1 MPFHVEQALQIAGG
15 RMREDGLYG
24 SHVVRD
30 RELITGQN
38 PASDVALA
46 QALDEAIRKQVK

>member
-15 RMREDGLYG
+15 RMQEETMYG
-24 SHVVRD
+24 SHVVQD

-38 PASDVALA
+38 PASDIALA
-46 QALDEAIRKQVK
+46 QALDKALEK

>member
-15 RMREDGLYG
+15 KMIVEGMYS

-38 PASDVALA
+38 PASDIARAKEFDIAL
-46 QALDEAIRKQVK
+46 QEKR